1 MKKIFNYTLMFI
13 LLFVFAVT
21 VSIEGLPMWMYII
34 GIFGPMLVWYLV
46 KPHKVLEG
54 TKLQILINEE

>member
-1 MKKIFNYTLMFI
+1 MKKIFNYALMCI
-13 LLFVFAVT
+13 LLFMFAVT
-21 VSIEGLPMWMYII
+21 VSIQGLPIWMYIV

-54 TKLQILINEE
+54 TKLEKLISEE

>member
-1 MKKIFNYTLMFI
+1 
-13 LLFVFAVT
+13 VFAVT